1 LALTPLLP
9 LFPCPTLFRSAITAI
24 AREDSDLLVTVD
36 FGDGRTMEYDSSKLE
51 LLDLAY
57 ATTIHKSQGS
67 EYDSVIISIQSAHAV
82 MLNRPLLYTAITR
95 AKKRVILVGERKA
108 LCMAIRR
115 TDTEHRNTQLARR
128 IFDRLEQLREENQH
142 GNVS

>member
-1 LALTPLLP
+1 MQIRNKEDVSNGDMGT
-9 LFPCPTLFRSAITAI
+9 ITAI
-24 AREDSDLLVTVD
+24 THEDSDFLVTVD
-36 FGDGRTMEYDSSKLE
+36 FGDGRVMEYDNSQLE

-67 EYDSVIISIQSAHAV
+67 EYDSVIISIQMAHAV

-115 TDTEHRNTQLARR
+115 TDTERRNTQLARR
-128 IFDRLEQLREENQH
+128 ILDQLQ
-142 GNVS
+142 

>member
-1 LALTPLLP
+1 MQI
-9 LFPCPTLFRSAITAI
+9 RNKEDVSNGDMGKITAI
-24 AREDSDLLVTVD
+24 THEDNDILVTVD
-36 FGDGRTMEYDSSKLE
+36 FGDGRVMEYDNSQLE

-67 EYDSVIISIQSAHAV
+67 EYDSVIISIQMAHAV

-128 IFDRLEQLREENQH
+128 ILDQLQ
-142 GNVS
+142 

>member
-1 LALTPLLP
+1 M
-9 LFPCPTLFRSAITAI
+9 
-24 AREDSDLLVTVD
+24 TVD
-36 FGDGRTMEYDSSKLE
+36 FGDGRAVEYDSSKLE

-57 ATTIHKSQGS
+57 ATTIHESQGS
-67 EYDSVIISIQSAHAV
+67 EYDSSLSASRTHAV

-128 IFDRLEQLREENQH
+128 ILDRLEQLREENQH